1 MKRLLFLLLLV
12 SQIAYGQKVT
22 TYGGKA
28 LTYGGKVVT
37 VTPSTY
43 CDEYQA
49 VYDAYTT
56 KPSDAVAAIWNTC
69 VETWVAN
76 GEWATKDVIYVYAA
90 HTNDNG
96 EALLDWKQPA
106 GGSRLN
112 VSSCENSVGSP
123 YDSFVAVGTDGFNAI
138 ADGISGNEICG
149 TADELV
155 VVSGKSY
162 LVSFDLTINSGSG
175 PTSGRFADAFGGGTR
190 SNTITPV
197 AGSNNHLL
205 LCSGSSTVVFQ
216 LWQLNIAGNFELRN
230 LRIKEWTNATAYNA
244 PTFTAYE
251 GFLGNGTT
259 QYIDCNW
266 NPSINGVNYTQNSAS
281 QIVYVRTD
289 VAHLNTRYG
298 VSGSA
303 DGKNIFIM
311 PRRSESPTKAAIETN
326 DNTQIYTADA
336 VSGDGMLINTRT
348 AAAVNKLYRNK
359 VTIINATTT
368 STGIPTFS
376 PYCLAGNDDG
386 VATNFRPDQVS
397 LYAFGAGLTQTD
409 VNNIT
414 DRFETRMDALGKG
427 IIAYVDPITDPLGD
441 LLKLQYLALQLR
453 IKQHENAFFN
463 PAP

>member
-155 VVSGKSY
+155 VVGGKSY

-266 NPSINGVNYTQNSAS
+266 NPSVNGVNFVQNSAS
-281 QIVYVRTD
+281 QIIYVRTNI
-289 VAHLNTRYG
+289 NTG
-298 VSGSA
+298 NASGIFGSA
-303 DGKNIFIM
+303 DGKDV
-311 PRRSESPTKAAIETN
+311 AIVSRFT
-326 DNTQIYTADA
+326 DNNLYA
-336 VSGDGMLINTRT
+336 LINDGTAGGVANADGSGLYVITRIG
-348 AAAVNKLYRNK
+348 AALRYFYRNK
-359 VTIINATTT
+359 INIWSDAIA
-368 STGIPTFS
+368 STGVPTVT
-376 PYCLAGNDDG
+376 PYCLAHNDDG
-386 VATNFRPDQVS
+386 VTTGYRADQVS
-397 LYAFGAGLTQTD
+397 LYAWGAGMTQTH
-409 VNNIT
+409 VNNFT
-414 DRFETRMDALGKG
+414 DPFETAMDALGTG
-427 IIAYVDPITDPLGD
+427 IIP
-441 LLKLQYLALQLR
+441 
-453 IKQHENAFFN
+453 
-463 PAP
+463 

>member
-1 MKRLLFLLLLV
+1 MKRLLFLLLLIPV
-12 SQIAYGQKVT
+12 LSFGQEVY

-28 LTYGGKVVT
+28 VTYGGEAVRTSV
-37 VTPSTY
+37 Y
-43 CDEYQA
+43 CAEYQA

-56 KPSDAVAAIWNTC
+56 KPSDAVAAIDNTM
-69 VETWVAN
+69 VSGLVSD
-76 GEWATKDVIYVYAA
+76 GVWAKLDVVWVYAS
-90 HTNDNG
+90 HTNGAG
-96 EALLDWKQPA
+96 EALLDWKQPTGGTDIVTDGTFDTDCGVNWTCGTGWAIA
-106 GGSRLN
+106 GGVATHTGSSSNISANN
-112 VSSCENSVGSP
+112 VFTNGKTYKISLRAIRTGASSYIRVYAGDGS
-123 YDSFVAVGTDGFNAI
+123 YGD
-138 ADGISGNEICG
+138 
-149 TADELV
+149 
-155 VVSGKSY
+155 
-162 LVSFDLTINSGSG
+162 
-175 PTSGRFADAFGGGTR
+175 
-190 SNTITPV
+190 ITP
-197 AGSNNHLL
+197 G
-205 LCSGSSTVVFQ
+205 T
-216 LWQLNIAGNFELRN
+216 LWGDYEVILTAAGNNQLIFRAT
-230 LRIKEWTNATAYNA
+230 IDGCSIDDVSVVEWTNATAYNA
-244 PTFTAYE
+244 PTFTAFE
-251 GFLGNGTT
+251 GFTGADTK
-259 QYIDCNW
+259 YIDCNW
-266 NPSINGVNYTQNSAS
+266 NPSVNGVNYTQNSAS
-281 QIVYVRTD
+281 QIIYVRTD
-289 VAHLNTRYG
+289 IAHLNTRYG

-386 VATNFRPDQVS
+386 EATNFRPDQVS

-453 IKQHENAFFN
+453 LKQHENAFFN